1 MRPPPSRTG
10 ASTNKDVRPLTRRY
24 IGTGEPYERLPEVE
38 EQLRH
43 VLPLEEQ
50 ELVAVIQHDYKSA
63 GHIKDETLCYLIR
76 ERVRDGR
83 DVDANAV
90 AEVLLRRHA
99 RTISS
104 RVRRGGIE
112 ERHREDCAAEIVSLL
127 LIELFDMDSDDGE
140 FAQVRFGLHFDR
152 LSRTVIGRFLR
163 LQRQERQ
170 ADSIALAQGG
180 GGEEIDVLDTLA
192 DEHTLSAE
200 ERTLLRDAL
209 SHLPAELRAP
219 YLLRYYDGW
228 QIESNSPAEPSISR
242 QLNVT
247 PRTIRNRL
255 RDAEASLRRW
265 REGR

>member
-163 LQRQERQ
+163 LQRAAGAKR
-170 ADSIALAQGG
+170 LMCW
-180 GGEEIDVLDTLA
+180 
-192 DEHTLSAE
+192 TLSPMSTPCRPRSAHSCVM
-200 ERTLLRDAL
+200 R
-209 SHLPAELRAP
+209 SHT
-219 YLLRYYDGW
+219 
-228 QIESNSPAEPSISR
+228 S
-242 QLNVT
+242 QLNCARPT
-247 PRTIRNRL
+247 FFATTTAGKSNPTRRRNLRL
-255 RDAEASLRRW
+255 AAN
-265 REGR
+265 

>member
-1 MRPPPSRTG
+1 MRPPSSRTG

-38 EQLRH
+38 EQVRH
-43 VLPLEEQ
+43 VLALEEQ
-50 ELVAVIQHDYKSA
+50 ELVVVIQHDYKSA

-83 DVDANAV
+83 NVDANAI
-90 AEVLLRRHA
+90 AEVLLHRHT

-104 RVRRGGIE
+104 RLSRGGVE
-112 ERHREDCAAEIVSLL
+112 ERHHEDCAAEIVSQLL
-127 LIELFDMDSDDGE
+127 TELFDTDSDDGE

-152 LSRTVIGRFLR
+152 LSRTVIGRFRR
-163 LQRQERQ
+163 LQQQERQ
-170 ADSIALAQGG
+170 AGSVALTHGD

-192 DEHTLSAE
+192 DGHALSAE
-200 ERTLLRDAL
+200 ERVLMREAL
-209 SHLPAELRAP
+209 SHLPVELREP

-255 RDAEASLRRW
+255 RDAEAALRRW
-265 REGR
+265 REEG

>member
-1 MRPPPSRTG
+1 MRPPLSRTG

-38 EQLRH
+38 EQVRRILA
-43 VLPLEEQ
+43 LEEQ
-50 ELVAVIQHDYKSA
+50 EIVAAIQHDYKSSE
-63 GHIKDETLCYLIR
+63 HIKDETLCYLIR

-83 DVDANAV
+83 DVSANAV

-104 RVRRGGIE
+104 HVRRGGVE
-112 ERHREDCAAEIVSLL
+112 ERHREDCAAEVVSQLL
-127 LIELFDMDSDDGE
+127 TELFDTDSDDGE
-140 FAQVRFGLHFDR
+140 FAQVRFGLYFDR
-152 LSRTVIGRFLR
+152 LSRTVIGRFRR

-170 ADSIALAQGG
+170 ADSVALTRGD

-192 DEHTLSAE
+192 DGQALSAE
-200 ERTLLRDAL
+200 ERALMHDAL
-209 SHLPAELRAP
+209 SHLPAELREP

-255 RDAEASLRRW
+255 RDAEAALRRW
-265 REGR
+265 REER